1 MSFTRIFRIPA
12 MLFLALAV
20 ANAPAAFASP
30 NAVSHATDS
39 GPRASAWTPEAVN
52 AEPTADEL
60 SAAEGPAVLRAQVL
74 LDRVHFSSGALN
86 GRADENTG
94 KAVYFFQQA
103 NGLTP
108 TGKLDE
114 ATYSALEEQAGKID
128 GVVKITIT
136 PADLR
141 GPYRWIPISA
151 YDEAKLPCL
160 CYASA
165 LEMFDERYHTV
176 TAVLQRLNPSVY
188 FGALQPGMEIWVPNV
203 HPFELHDLNGDAS
216 RKRVTRIEISK
227 SGEYLHAYAADGSLL
242 FHFPTSVGSA
252 EMPSPSGTYH
262 VSTVQWRPVYHYS
275 PALFGSSGPTAT
287 LPPGPNSPVGIVWIA
302 TSKDH
307 VGIHGTPIPHTISAA
322 NSHGC
327 VRLTNWD
334 AARLAASVKRGAV
347 IRFMK

>member
-1 MSFTRIFRIPA
+1 
-12 MLFLALAV
+12 MLALALAV
-20 ANAPAAFASP
+20 ANVGANAGAAFASTSSASRP
-30 NAVSHATDS
+30 ISH
-39 GPRASAWTPEAVN
+39 GPRTTVWTPAAVN
-52 AEPTADEL
+52 SEPTAAEL
-60 SAAEGPAVLRAQVL
+60 SATEGPAVLRAQVL

-94 KAVYFFQQA
+94 KAIYFFQQA

-114 ATYSALEEQAGKID
+114 STYSALEEQAGRVD

-141 GPYRWIPISA
+141 GPYFWIPISA
-151 YDEAKLPCL
+151 YEQERLPCL

-176 TAVLQRLNPSVY
+176 TEVLERLNPSVY
-188 FGALQPGMEIWVPNV
+188 FGALQTGMEIWVPNV
-203 HPFELHDLNGDAS
+203 EPFELHDLKGDAAA
-216 RKRVTRIEISK
+216 KRVTRIEISK
-227 SGEYLHAYAADGSLL
+227 SGEYLHAYAADGSLV

-252 EMPSPSGTYH
+252 EMPSPSGTYR

-334 AARLAASVKRGAV
+334 AAALAASVKPGAV
-347 IRFMK
+347 IHFDN